1 MKDEKEKKEE
11 REVEIPA
18 SENKEQETPVAPA
31 TVNTQEQPEAAAE
44 NKTMEQL
51 VSDQEAERKEMAAAY
66 DTQIQNV
73 NDFISEVN
81 TKKQELNAQDQE
93 YQKRENAYRYIAG
106 IGDAISGVANLIGV
120 AEGGAANQTQTY
132 NAPAVIQKAEQSRKE
147 RKLEMDKL
155 NERLDEMKARGKDLR
170 AAKDLKTA
178 ELNAQQAKERRA
190 LETQQAA
197 TERENYWKQ
206 KRLEMDAA
214 KSVASIAENEAERKW
229 KSEQN
234 AADRASREAI
244 NAADNASREAIERHR
259 AEAKDAQDKEKLA
272 RDPKYKASVLRQ
284 NVTGIRD
291 ELARK
296 MGYQDYNEYLKGK
309 NWKKNTLKKNQPN
322 DIYEQRVKEFPEIE
336 ELLNGLA
343 NPEMLSEESI
353 DMYIGASDVFADA
366 VNAKS
371 APVQVDESGREIVE
385 Y

>member
-1 MKDEKEKKEE
+1 MKDEKDKKEE

-18 SENKEQETPVAPA
+18 SENKEQKAPEAPA
-31 TVNTQEQPEAAAE
+31 VKSTEQPEAAAE

-190 LETQQAA
+190 LETQQASA
-197 TERENYWKQ
+197 ERENYWKQ
-206 KRLEMDAA
+206 KRHEID
-214 KSVASIAENEAERKW
+214 
-229 KSEQN
+229 
-234 AADRASREAI
+234 AI
-244 NAADNASREAIERHR
+244 NAAANLARANAAETNAETNAKKPAKTTKPGEEYPFNLVGGDTISIPAHRWNEAALITAYNKIPEEQRTR
-259 AEAKDAQDKEKLA
+259 RPKLVRDAIGNSVPAKDKAGNPIYEKA
-272 RDPKYKASVLRQ
+272 
-284 NVTGIRD
+284 TRD
-291 ELARK
+291 EMLADVIK
-296 MGYQDYNEYLKGK
+296 AAQ
-309 NWKKNTLKKNQPN
+309 T
-322 DIYEQRVKEFPEIE
+322 EQAV
-336 ELLNGLA
+336 
-343 NPEMLSEESI
+343 
-353 DMYIGASDVFADA
+353 ADA
-366 VNAKS
+366 LRSYAKG
-371 APVQVDESGREIVE
+371 SGANSDK
-385 Y
+385 YQ